1 MIEPIKNMVPGKKI
15 SEMFSAL
22 ARFAL
27 LICLSAPYAS
37 VYSEEG
43 VYLLGPGDLVR
54 IRVYDEPD
62 LSIDEIR
69 IGMAGS
75 LSFPL
80 LGDVPVVGQTPEKL
94 EAYLVDR
101 LKGPFLVSP
110 SVTVSILEYRPFYI
124 NGEVR
129 KPGSYSFYPG
139 MTIDR
144 AISVAG
150 GFTDR
155 ASREKIFVEHDL
167 SENRDPEGNSEK
179 RATLSDHVLPGDVI
193 TVRQGFF

>member
-1 MIEPIKNMVPGKKI
+1 MLGKKV
-15 SEMFSAL
+15 SEMVAVLVRYVLFL
-22 ARFAL
+22 
-27 LICLSAPYAS
+27 CLSVPSAMTFA
-37 VYSEEG
+37 EDG

-62 LSIDEIR
+62 LSLDEIR

-80 LGDVPVVGQTPEKL
+80 LGDVPVVGQTPERL

-101 LKGPFLVSP
+101 LKGPYLVNP

-167 SENRDPEGNSEK
+167 SDSRDPDGTPEE
-179 RATLSDHVLPGDVI
+179 RATLSDQVLPGDVI

>member
-1 MIEPIKNMVPGKKI
+1 VLGKKV
-15 SEMFSAL
+15 SEMVAVLVRYVLFL
-22 ARFAL
+22 
-27 LICLSAPYAS
+27 CLSVPSAMTFA
-37 VYSEEG
+37 EDG

-62 LSIDEIR
+62 LSLDEIR

-80 LGDVPVVGQTPEKL
+80 LGDVPVVGQTPERL

-101 LKGPFLVSP
+101 LKGPYLVNP

-167 SENRDPEGNSEK
+167 SDSRDPDGTPEE
-179 RATLSDHVLPGDVI
+179 RATLSDQVLPGDVI

>member
-1 MIEPIKNMVPGKKI
+1 MVAVLVRYVL
-15 SEMFSAL
+15 FL
-22 ARFAL
+22 
-27 LICLSAPYAS
+27 CLSVPSAMTFA
-37 VYSEEG
+37 EDG

-62 LSIDEIR
+62 LSLDEIR

-80 LGDVPVVGQTPEKL
+80 LGDVPVVGQTPERL

-101 LKGPFLVSP
+101 LKGPYLVNP

-167 SENRDPEGNSEK
+167 SDSRDPDGTPEE
-179 RATLSDHVLPGDVI
+179 RATLSDQVLPGDVI